1 MPVKVNFFWA
11 RELYSGFVEVWGHLC
26 MLCLLIVTLLLLL
39 IIVYSQTSLSGYPLK
54 WISSVWSRLD
64 THTRLMALCLG
75 LPGLASTRKVTPI
88 WILLNLLN
96 SPSRRLDLTLAM
108 PLPIQHMVHLR
119 IYYYDR
125 LVFSLLFLLALR
137 FQNQRMDSSSPC
149 FGGKWGNWQKNL
161 MMSSF
166 SELS

>member
-1 MPVKVNFFWA
+1 MLVKVNFFWA
-11 RELYSGFVEVWGHLC
+11 RGLYSGFVEVWGHLC
-26 MLCLLIVTLLLLL
+26 MLRLLIVALLLLL

-54 WISSVWSRLD
+54 WISSVSSRLD
-64 THTRLMALCLG
+64 THTRLTALCPG
-75 LPGLASTRKVTPI
+75 LPGLAGTRKVTPT
-88 WILLNLLN
+88 WILLN
-96 SPSRRLDLTLAM
+96 SSSRRLDLTLAM
-108 PLPIQHMVHLR
+108 PLPVQHMVHLR

-137 FQNQRMDSSSPC
+137 FQNQRMDSLSPC
-149 FGGKWGNWQKNL
+149 FGGKWGNWQKKL